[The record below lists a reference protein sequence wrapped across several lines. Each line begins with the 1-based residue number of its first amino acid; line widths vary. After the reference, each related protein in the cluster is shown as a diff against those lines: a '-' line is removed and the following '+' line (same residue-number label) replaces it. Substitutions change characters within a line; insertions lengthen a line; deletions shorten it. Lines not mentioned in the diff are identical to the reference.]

1 MYLFYFYNAK
11 INASLDNAF
20 TQKCKTVGYSLIK
33 QNKLLIY

>member
-20 TQKCKTVGYSLIK
+20 TQKCKTIGYYINHVK
-33 QNKLLIY
+33 